1 MRSVDQALETGPH
14 ISPSSRIKCLKLLYR
29 TCGFHALLPET
40 LQIPIFYDKTG
51 SPLYKGAYAD
61 VWKGKYCGQDV
72 SVKVIRIYS
81 NSDLRKVLGVSH

>member
-1 MRSVDQALETGPH
+1 M
-14 ISPSSRIKCLKLLYR
+14 
-29 TCGFHALLPET
+29 
-40 LQIPIFYDKTG
+40 QIPICYDKTG

-81 NSDLRKVLGVSH
+81 NSDLRKVLGVSRWLHLPHAGALTML